1 MTQPGTC
8 HRVNESRDS
17 NSTAARQAIQLDVM
31 LFFPIILGTLAR
43 FALNYYEA
51 WPLCIILH
59 LLATLQASQRLG
71 TQSPQVAICSFTMQ
85 VDLPGLTILASSAV
99 FLAVLACSL
108 WLGLHLLVDLC
119 RT

>member
-59 LLATLQASQRLG
+59 LLATLQASLSDWELIVLKLQF
-71 TQSPQVAICSFTMQ
+71 V
-85 VDLPGLTILASSAV
+85 SS
-99 FLAVLACSL
+99 
-108 WLGLHLLVDLC
+108 
-119 RT
+119 